1 MTLAALSPNLVAALY
16 LASVVLF
23 ILALRGLSSPATS
36 RRGNYAGML
45 GMLIAMAT
53 TLSIA
58 NPQAPL
64 TWYLIGGGLSLGAL
78 IGAVT
83 LARGREK
90 RSGGVSKESKGGGR

>member
-1 MTLAALSPNLVAALY
+1 MSPNLVAGLY
-16 LASVVLF
+16 LASGVLF

-45 GMLIAMAT
+45 GMLIAMGT
-53 TLSIA
+53 TLAIA
-58 NPQAPL
+58 DPQLPL

-83 LARGREK
+83 ARRIPMTAMPELVAAFHSLV
-90 RSGGVSKESKGGGR
+90 RLPPL